1 MDGGRCPDDAL
12 SVRILYNPASGRG
25 RGARAIAAIKAAFA
39 RFGFTDVRGTKSA
52 GDETRLTAEALQDGV
67 ETLVV
72 AGGDGTVSKCAVEL
86 ARCASPTR
94 LAILA
99 AGTGNDFIKNFAT
112 HPREAALLASRLAG
126 GIGHRQVDVLRVEDR
141 LFLNVVGFGFDVAV
155 LEASNRTR
163 WVRGPA
169 VYLSHAVRQLFS
181 FRGIK
186 FGVDGEAPRQ
196 RLIAALSNGAWFGG
210 TFQIA
215 PGAVVD
221 DGLLDLVTVEDAP
234 AFARIPLLAGVI
246 RGTHLASPRV
256 ERRRAPQFSLTFDEP
271 PWMDADGEL
280 VRAPDRHI
288 TIASVPGALRMV
300 DGPAVDHAEPL
311 R

>member
-1 MDGGRCPDDAL
+1 L

-39 RFGFTDVRGTKSA
+39 RFGFTDVRATKQA
-52 GDETRLTAEALQDGV
+52 GDEERLTHEAMSDGV

-86 ARCASPTR
+86 ARCTSPTR
-94 LAILA
+94 LAIVA

-112 HPREAALLASRLAG
+112 HPREAAVLAARLAG

-155 LEASNRTR
+155 LAASNRTQ
-163 WVRGPA
+163 WLKGPA

-181 FRGIK
+181 FRGIE
-186 FGVDGEAPRQ
+186 FGVDGEAPRR

-221 DGLLDLVTVEDAP
+221 DGKLDLVMVDDVP
-234 AFARIPLLAGVI
+234 PLARVPLLAGVI
-246 RGTHLASPRV
+246 RGTHLASPHCD
-256 ERRRAPQFSLTFDEP
+256 RRRAPCFRLTFEDT

-280 VRAPDRHI
+280 VRAPGNEI
-288 TIASVPGALRMV
+288 TIASVPGALRIV
-300 DGPAVDHAEPL
+300 DSPAVD
-311 R
+311 